1 VDQALSVLDAAQARD
16 DGKDMGQK
24 QVGGMIVPVIV
35 IGPPHELLQEAA
47 NCKTPAKGVKQ
58 AQPTKAGEAA
68 SFEGE
73 IEFPGTFGHIPQ
85 TYLKGR
91 FVESPNYID
100 VTRYSY
106 ASTPTRQAVD
116 SRFSGIVN

>member
-1 VDQALSVLDAAQARD
+1 MFYAKRES
-16 DGKDMGQK
+16 
-24 QVGGMIVPVIV
+24 
-35 IGPPHELLQEAA
+35 ELLQSRLDSWSRSGSRLLNLVEKGLPARLGREARELRS
-47 NCKTPAKGVKQ
+47 
-58 AQPTKAGEAA
+58 QPLLQIHSKRTERGCRSKAGTTA

-106 ASTPTRQAVD
+106 ASTLTR
-116 SRFSGIVN
+116 

>member
-1 VDQALSVLDAAQARD
+1 MR
-16 DGKDMGQK
+16 G
-24 QVGGMIVPVIV
+24 
-35 IGPPHELLQEAA
+35 
-47 NCKTPAKGVKQ
+47 N
-58 AQPTKAGEAA
+58 PTERVWDPKATSGA
-68 SFEGE
+68 FFQGE
-73 IEFPGTFGHIPQ
+73 IEIPGTFGHIPQ